1 MPVKVQCDDQATDYI
16 DGAEVARTGHWKE
29 IWNGQITDD
38 RNHLLAVEC
47 YNYLDRGFIMASVG
61 DPTAATDDSWAVLP
75 VVSDMAWRC
84 SSTFVSDWYGV
95 AFDDSSWNSAYEI
108 GPTGFETNAK
118 HIWANEHLNTIGFSY
133 CRIQIG
139 ESGR

>member
-1 MPVKVQCDDQATDYI
+1 MKVRCDDEATIYV
-16 DGAEVARTGHWKE
+16 DGAEVGRTVLWDE
-29 IWNGQITDD
+29 VWNGQITDD
-38 RNHLLAVEC
+38 RHLLAVAC
-47 YNYLDRGFIMASVG
+47 YDIGGEGFLMASVG
-61 DPTAATDDSWAVLP
+61 GPTVATDDSRTVFP